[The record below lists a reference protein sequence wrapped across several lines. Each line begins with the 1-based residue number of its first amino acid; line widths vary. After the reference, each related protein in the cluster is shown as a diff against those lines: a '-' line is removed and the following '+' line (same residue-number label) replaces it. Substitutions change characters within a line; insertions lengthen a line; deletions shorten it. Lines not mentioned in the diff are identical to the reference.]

1 MEVEHQL
8 MIGKFKS
15 KTKLQLESP
24 NMIFQW

>member
-15 KTKLQLESP
+15 KTNLQLESL
-24 NMIFQW
+24 NMIIQW